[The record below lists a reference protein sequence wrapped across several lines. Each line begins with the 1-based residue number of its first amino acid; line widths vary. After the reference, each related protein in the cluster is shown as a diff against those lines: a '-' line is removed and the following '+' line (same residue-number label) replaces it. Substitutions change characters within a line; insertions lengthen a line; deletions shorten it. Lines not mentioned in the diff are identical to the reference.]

1 VIMRR
6 NPAVGKMDARRAAVS
21 RICADDGKN

>member
-1 VIMRR
+1 MRR